1 MADLSEIQASQSIK
15 IAGASSTGAESNWVD
30 SSATGDLFIRDTLKV
45 GGTQGALTVGTS
57 AVEVKVGASQL
68 TNRKHV
74 TLYNNSNTTIYWGL
88 DSGVT
93 TSTGTPIQK
102 GEMVPWAASTAT
114 IYVIAGSAGNDTR
127 ITESP

>member
-1 MADLSEIQASQSIK
+1 MADLTDSQAAQNSKLI
-15 IAGASSTGAESNWVD
+15 GASSAGIESNFVD
-30 SSATGDLFIRDTLKV
+30 ASATGDLFIRDTLKV

-57 AVEVKVGASQL
+57 AVEVKVGVSQL
-68 TNRKHV
+68 ANRKHV
-74 TLYNNSNTTIYWGL
+74 TLYNNSNSTIYWGL

>member
-1 MADLSEIQASQSIK
+1 MADLTDSQAAQNSKLI
-15 IAGASSTGAESNWVD
+15 GASSAGIESNFVD
-30 SSATGDLFIRDTLKV
+30 ASATGDLFIRDTLKV

-57 AVEVKVGASQL
+57 AVEVKVGVSQL

-74 TLYNNSNTTIYWGL
+74 TLYNNSNKTIYWGL

-127 ITESP
+127 ITEST

>member
-30 SSATGDLFIRDTLKV
+30 SSATGDLFTRDTLKV
-45 GGTQGALTVGTS
+45 GGTQGSLTVGTS

-88 DSGVT
+88 DSGVN

-102 GEMVPWAASTAT
+102 GEMVPWSASTAT
-114 IYVIAGSAGNDTR
+114 IYVIAGSAGNDAR
-127 ITESP
+127 VTESP

>member
-1 MADLSEIQASQSIK
+1 MADLTDSQAAQNSKLI
-15 IAGASSTGAESNWVD
+15 GASSAGIESNFVD
-30 SSATGDLFIRDTLKV
+30 ASATGDLFIRDTLKV

-57 AVEVKVGASQL
+57 AVEVKVGVSQL

-127 ITESP
+127 ITEST